1 MIQVLK
7 NTASSTQSR
16 QIMSGYE
23 RFDRWIQLRSKNV
36 HVRGE
41 ESKLITLDIDSGLA
55 AWDSSAP
62 FMLDFS
68 EYG

>member
-1 MIQVLK
+1 MSVL
-7 NTASSTQSR
+7 TD
-16 QIMSGYE
+16 GYNCE
-23 RFDRWIQLRSKNV
+23 SKNV

-41 ESKLITLDIDSGLA
+41 ESKLITLDIKSGLA

-68 EYG
+68 ECV